1 MLHKVGL
8 NIYNKPWLIEPQ
20 SALNLLDLWERVIS
34 KETTWRAEEEETRE
48 GYLQIEKLFANSNV
62 VFAPIDTYQARSF
75 KGFDGAN
82 VAVIPV
88 QGPLMKQDFCGDFGT
103 ANLANFFKLAEST
116 RSVESIVLMIDSPGG
131 TVDGTSSFA
140 DTIKRSKKPVVAA
153 VDGLA
158 ASAAYW
164 IASSANEIISTSKT
178 DVIGSIGTMVSWT
191 DYSEAKKAN
200 GVVLRQYYATKSVD
214 KNRAFREANAGDGRM
229 LVQEMLDPINNE
241 FMGAV
246 KNNRSGKLDL
256 ENEDVLTGKTYIAA
270 KAKQSGLI
278 DNIMSFD
285 QAIKRSLQMA
295 KTIRS

>member
-1 MLHKVGL
+1 VLHKVGL

-20 SALNLLDLWERVIS
+20 SALNLLELWERVIS
-34 KETTWRAEEEETRE
+34 RETTWRAESEESHE
-48 GYLQIEKLFANSNV
+48 GYFQIQKLFANSDV
-62 VFAPIDTYQARSF
+62 VFAPIDTYQAKSF

-103 ANLANFFKLAEST
+103 ATLANLFRLAENT

-131 TVDGTSSFA
+131 TVDGTASFA
-140 DTIKRSKKPVVAA
+140 NAIKNSKKPTVAA

-164 IASSANEIISTSKT
+164 LASSADEIIASSKT
-178 DVIGSIGTMVSWT
+178 DVVGSIGTMVSWRDT
-191 DYSEAKKAN
+191 TKMYENN

-214 KNRAFREANAGDGRM
+214 KNRAFNEANAGDGRM

-241 FMGAV
+241 FLSAV
-246 KNNRSGKLDL
+246 KNNRAGKLDL
-256 ENEDVLTGKTYIAA
+256 QTEDVLTGKTYVAS
-270 KAKQSGLI
+270 KAKQTGLI

-285 QAIKRSLQMA
+285 NAVKRSIQMA
-295 KTIRS
+295 KTIRA